1 MASKKR
7 TAQAYPNVQYPQ
19 NSTQN
24 SGAKNPANPI
34 ITGPTL
40 DDHVAHPYQQEIKHP
55 KPPAIPTDDANGFR
69 PSLPPDQ
76 KPKTD
81 RSNMLSVD
89 EPRMRQR
96 KLKNLRLDR
105 VDLVTA
111 GANQGAHVTLFKAEQ
126 PVDVEKR
133 DYSDESRQ
141 DMAGSGQALPD
152 GSFPIKTVQDLKNA
166 IQSVGRAKNRATA
179 VAHIKQRA
187 KALGASDLIP
197 DTFKSMDLSG
207 VDMSDELEA
216 EEVEKQEQPEP
227 RRVRQISKAQEKLE
241 KALKDEQSVRKALE
255 ERLEKMENDRL
266 EAEFIAKAREL
277 PNLGGASELGH
288 MLLTVKKSV
297 DVETFQSLERLLKAA
312 NAQLEKGDLFATL
325 GRADA
330 ENPTAMDRINELAKQ
345 KLANGLAKTIE
356 LAKMEVIRE
365 NPDLRDEYLRS

>member
-1 MASKKR
+1 
-7 TAQAYPNVQYPQ
+7 
-19 NSTQN
+19 
-24 SGAKNPANPI
+24 
-34 ITGPTL
+34 
-40 DDHVAHPYQQEIKHP
+40 
-55 KPPAIPTDDANGFR
+55 
-69 PSLPPDQ
+69 
-76 KPKTD
+76 
-81 RSNMLSVD
+81 
-89 EPRMRQR
+89 
-96 KLKNLRLDR
+96 
-105 VDLVTA
+105 
-111 GANQGAHVTLFKAEQ
+111 
-126 PVDVEKR
+126 
-133 DYSDESRQ
+133 
-141 DMAGSGQALPD
+141 
-152 GSFPIKTVQDLKNA
+152 
-166 IQSVGRAKNRATA
+166 
-179 VAHIKQRA
+179 
-187 KALGASDLIP
+187 
-197 DTFKSMDLSG
+197 
-207 VDMSDELEA
+207 MSDELEA